1 MSFIFN
7 KIDAKNNL
15 KELIN
20 RFKVNYE
27 FYNNSKYNE
36 SECRLEF
43 IDEFLKDFG
52 WDVQNSNG
60 KSPNLKEVVVES
72 YEQELGKPDYTMTF
86 NGIST
91 FFVEAKK
98 PAVNILDNSDCSF
111 QTRRYGWSAKHRIS
125 ILTNFKELLIYDC
138 SDMPKSNDPTSKNLI
153 AKYNYLEYFDKYD
166 EIYELISKEIVYNG
180 KFEEKFKSFS

>member
-72 YEQELGKPDYTMTF
+72 YEQELGKPDYT
-86 NGIST
+86 
-91 FFVEAKK
+91 
-98 PAVNILDNSDCSF
+98 
-111 QTRRYGWSAKHRIS
+111 
-125 ILTNFKELLIYDC
+125 
-138 SDMPKSNDPTSKNLI
+138 
-153 AKYNYLEYFDKYD
+153 NY
-166 EIYELISKEIVYNG
+166 
-180 KFEEKFKSFS
+180 

>member
-43 IDEFLKDFG
+43 IDGFLKDFG
-52 WDVQNSNG
+52 WDVS
-60 KSPNLKEVVVES
+60 
-72 YEQELGKPDYTMTF
+72 
-86 NGIST
+86 
-91 FFVEAKK
+91 
-98 PAVNILDNSDCSF
+98 
-111 QTRRYGWSAKHRIS
+111 
-125 ILTNFKELLIYDC
+125 
-138 SDMPKSNDPTSKNLI
+138 
-153 AKYNYLEYFDKYD
+153 
-166 EIYELISKEIVYNG
+166 
-180 KFEEKFKSFS
+180 